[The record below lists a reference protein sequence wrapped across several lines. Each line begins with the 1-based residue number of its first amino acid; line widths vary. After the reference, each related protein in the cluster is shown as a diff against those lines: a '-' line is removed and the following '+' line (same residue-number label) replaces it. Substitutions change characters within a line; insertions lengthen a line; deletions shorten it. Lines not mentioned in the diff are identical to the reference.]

1 MPSFLEGFGLPVLE
15 AQAVG
20 TPVVCSDR
28 GGLPE
33 AAGDAA
39 LLVSLD
45 DPDALGDALF
55 RLLTDRDLAD
65 RLSAQGR
72 VRARAFTWDAAF
84 EKVARAWRDAA
95 EGV

>member
-15 AQAVG
+15 AQAIG

-39 LLVSLD
+39 LVVPLEE
-45 DPDALGDALF
+45 PAALGDALV
-55 RLLTDRDLAD
+55 RVLSDGALAEGL
-65 RLSAQGR
+65 RSRGR
-72 VRARAFTWDAAF
+72 ERARAFTWEATFDAV
-84 EKVARAWRDAA
+84 ERAWSDAA
-95 EGV
+95 EAA